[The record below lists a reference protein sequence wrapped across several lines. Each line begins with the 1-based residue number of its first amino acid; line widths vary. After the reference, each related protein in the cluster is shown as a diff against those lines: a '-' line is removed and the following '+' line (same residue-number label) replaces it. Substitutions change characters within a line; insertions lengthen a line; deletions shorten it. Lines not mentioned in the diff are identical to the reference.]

1 MPDPGARIA
10 PSTGRPRRAQRRC
23 TIETIEQP
31 TAAARPPRARRQA
44 PSIPPGWTVG
54 PPDFIGVGVH
64 KAGTTWWFNLLV
76 AHPRIDGEPAR
87 KELHMLGQLRRK
99 ELTPERL
106 AWYHRQFPRAPGHQ
120 AGEWTPRYMAM
131 PAIPAIIE
139 QVAPD
144 ARLLAIVRE
153 PVDRYQ
159 SGLSQWLELARE
171 DPDDVDERAGQRE
184 ALMRGFYGRQ
194 VQRLV
199 EVVGADRLLVLQY
212 ERCALDAQAQY
223 DRTLAFLGLDPYR
236 LEPGVTPEAGQCDRR
251 GEGAA
256 HASGRGAPR
265 RRVRPGRPAA
275 HEPGARPRPRSL
287 AALPRYRATLR
298 PSSAQE

>member
-1 MPDPGARIA
+1 M
-10 PSTGRPRRAQRRC
+10 RRC
-23 TIETIEQP
+23 TIETIEQ
-31 TAAARPPRARRQA
+31 AADARPSRARREA
-44 PSIPPGWTVG
+44 PAIPPGWTVG

-76 AHPRIDGEPAR
+76 AHPRIDGDPAR

-106 AWYHRQFPRAPGHQ
+106 AWYHRQFPRARGHQ

-131 PAIPAIIE
+131 PAIPGIIE
-139 QVAPD
+139 RVAPN

-159 SGLSQWLELARE
+159 SGLSQWLDLARL
-171 DPDDVDERAGQRE
+171 DPDDADERAGQRE

-199 EVVGADRLLVLQY
+199 DVVGADRLLVLQY
-212 ERCALDAQAQY
+212 ERCTRDAQAQY
-223 DRTLAFLGLDPYR
+223 DRTLGFLGLEPHRLDPESMRTRVNATEGQKEPLTRADEAR
-236 LEPGVTPEAGQCDRR
+236 LVAEYSDDVRLLRTLVPDLDLDLWPRFRHLAG
-251 GEGAA
+251 
-256 HASGRGAPR
+256 
-265 RRVRPGRPAA
+265 
-275 HEPGARPRPRSL
+275 
-287 AALPRYRATLR
+287 
-298 PSSAQE
+298 

>member
-1 MPDPGARIA
+1 
-10 PSTGRPRRAQRRC
+10 
-23 TIETIEQP
+23 
-31 TAAARPPRARRQA
+31 
-44 PSIPPGWTVG
+44 
-54 PPDFIGVGVH
+54 VH

-106 AWYHRQFPRAPGHQ
+106 AWYHRQFPRAPGHL

-131 PAIPAIIE
+131 PALPAIIE
-139 QVAPD
+139 RVAPD

-153 PVDRYQ
+153 PVDRYR
-159 SGLSQWLELARE
+159 SGLSQWLEQARGE
-171 DPDDVDERAGQRE
+171 PLVVADERAGQRE

-199 EVVGADRLLVLQY
+199 DVAGAGRLLVLQY
-212 ERCALDAQAQY
+212 ERCARDAQGQY

-236 LEPGVTPEAGQCDRR
+236 LDPALLAKRVNATDGEKEPLTAAEEERLVTEYAPDVRLL
-251 GEGAA
+251 
-256 HASGRGAPR
+256 ASLVPDLDLDLWPR
-265 RRVRPGRPAA
+265 FRDV
-275 HEPGARPRPRSL
+275 AR
-287 AALPRYRATLR
+287 
-298 PSSAQE
+298 